1 MAFVRE
7 TFEQILNPKHY
18 SCYFPPGNVPTVLFT
33 FTAYFLFQSHLIFL
47 EHSCSKQGYLTWNL
61 HEGMP
66 WKLIVIA
73 GAFLRAAMP
82 GGRRGLV
89 APQNTFLD
97 NVIKRLAQNPDTSFL
112 IGNAKIID
120 FPIVY
125 VSDEFSRLVGY
136 RWTISLFHS

>member
-1 MAFVRE
+1 MTIE
-7 TFEQILNPKHY
+7 IHY
-18 SCYFPPGNVPTVLFT
+18 SSLDISIIPELRGYCYVGVMPG
-33 FTAYFLFQSHLIFL
+33 A
-47 EHSCSKQGYLTWNL
+47 
-61 HEGMP
+61 
-66 WKLIVIA
+66 
-73 GAFLRAAMP
+73 

-97 NVIKRLAQNPDTSFL
+97 NVMKRLGQNPDTSFL

-136 RWTISLFHS
+136 RYMAARRCSLA